1 MNSSFK
7 FNRIVIYDNKNVFY
21 ASLPLDGSITVD
33 HINKILDF
41 ISQLIPST
49 FYVRL
54 E

>member
-1 MNSSFK
+1 MNSSLK

-21 ASLPLDGSITVD
+21 ASLPVSGSMTVD
-33 HINKILDF
+33 HVNTILDF